1 MHAIGT
7 ASQYRETVGQL
18 QNIPN
23 VDKVSLISAPMRD
36 SGCC

>member
-7 ASQYRETVGQL
+7 AAKYREAIEQL

-23 VDKVSLISAPMRD
+23 VDKVTLISAPMRD
-36 SGCC
+36 DGCC

>member
-7 ASQYRETVGQL
+7 AAQFREAIEQL

-23 VDKVSLISAPMRD
+23 VDKVSMVSAPVREE
-36 SGCC
+36 GCC